1 MKVITCI
8 TCPIGCEIT
17 AEEKNGEYIFT
28 GALCKAGE
36 NYALRELTSPVRTVI
51 TSVRIKGSVMPLVSV
66 RTSAPVP
73 KTKIAGILDETL
85 KIELESPVKRGDVI
99 IYNIS
104 GTGADLIATRT
115 Q

>member
-8 TCPIGCEIT
+8 TCPVGCEIT
-17 AEEKNGEYIFT
+17 AEEVNGEYIFT

-36 NYALRELTSPVRTVI
+36 NYALMELTSPVRTVT
-51 TSVRIKGSVMPLVSV
+51 TSVRIKGSAMPLVSV
-66 RTSAPVP
+66 RTSSPVP
-73 KTKIAGILDETL
+73 KMKIAEILDEVL
-85 KIELESPVKRGDVI
+85 NIELESPVGRGDVI
-99 IYNIS
+99 IRNIC